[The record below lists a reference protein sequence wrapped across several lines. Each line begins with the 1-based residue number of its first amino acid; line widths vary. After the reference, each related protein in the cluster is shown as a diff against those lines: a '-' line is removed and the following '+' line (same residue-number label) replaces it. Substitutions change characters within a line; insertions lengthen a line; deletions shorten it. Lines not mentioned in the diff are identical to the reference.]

1 MPASEFPVGLV
12 PGVVPTKWFRVWGER
27 VRSPA
32 LVGVPLEEAEQTAA
46 LADGRARMVLARLP
60 LAAAG
65 DLRPEDLH
73 VVRLYEEQPVVVV
86 PADHLVTAVDEVE
99 MADLAEEL
107 LGDDDLP
114 PGSTSAQRIA
124 VVAAGQGLLLVPM
137 SVARAHQR
145 KDLAWRPVS
154 DAEPTTVALVWLRAD
169 DDPLCQE
176 LVGITRGRTARS
188 SR

>member
-1 MPASEFPVGLV
+1 MPAPTFPVGLV
-12 PGVVPTKWFRVWGER
+12 PGVVPTKWFRVWAER
-27 VRSPA
+27 VRSPE
-32 LVGVPLEEAEQTAA
+32 LVGVPLEEEQQVAA

-60 LAAAG
+60 LEAAAG
-65 DLRPEDLH
+65 LTPEELH

-86 PADHLVTAVDEVE
+86 PRDHLVTAVDEVE
-99 MADLAEEL
+99 LADVAEEL
-107 LGDDDLP
+107 LTDDDVP
-114 PGSTSAQRIA
+114 AGASTAQRIA
-124 VVAAGQGLLLVPM
+124 VVAAGQGHLLVPM

-145 KDLAWRPVS
+145 KDLAWRPVT
-154 DAEPTTVALVWLRAD
+154 DAEPTTVALVWPRAD

>member
-1 MPASEFPVGLV
+1 MPASTFPVGLV
-12 PGVVPTKWFRVWGER
+12 PGVVPTKWFRVWAER
-27 VRSPA
+27 VRTPA
-32 LVGVPLEEAEQTAA
+32 LVGVPLEEGEQTVA
-46 LADGRARMVLARLP
+46 LADGRARMVFARLP
-60 LAAAG
+60 LQAAG
-65 DLRPEDLH
+65 NLAPADLH

-99 MADLAEEL
+99 LADVAEEL
-107 LGDDDLP
+107 LSADDLP
-114 PGSTSAQRIA
+114 PGSSTAQRIA

-145 KDLAWRPVS
+145 KDLAWRPVT
-154 DAEPTTVALVWLRAD
+154 DAEPTTVALVWPRTD